1 MFEIVE
7 ETKNGLNCVIIKN
20 IDTNEC
26 VSIVPA
32 FGASVNEITL
42 RKGEKLFSILDGNIS
57 KDSFIGKDIF
67 KGAKLFP
74 FGNRIKGGCYSFNG
88 ETYQLDINYPEEGNA
103 VHGFVYK
110 EQFVLVD
117 KIIEETFARA
127 IFKYDYHGTITGY
140 PFKFEIELGFTLDAL
155 NGFSCETKIIN
166 KGKQQMPFGDGWHP
180 YISFNKNVDELH
192 LKLPE
197 AESIKVDDNL
207 IPTGCREPYSTF
219 NNSSL
224 IGNTSFDNCFYLK
237 SVEDLHCIE
246 LYDSQQDVSIAL
258 WQDAGKQ
265 KYNYLQIYI
274 PPERRSIAI
283 EPMTGNINSFNNGE
297 GLLVL
302 EPGKNF
308 AANYGLNIQ

>member
-7 ETKNGLNCVIIKN
+7 EFKNGVNCVIIKN
-20 IDTNEC
+20 IETNEC
-26 VSIVPA
+26 VSIVPG

-57 KDSFIGKDIF
+57 KDSFKGKDIF

-74 FGNRIKGGCYSFNG
+74 FVNRIKGGCYLFNG
-88 ETYQLDINYPEEGNA
+88 RTYQLDINYPEEGNA

-110 EQFVLVD
+110 EKFVLAH
-117 KIIEETFARA
+117 KIIEEASACA
-127 IFKYDYHGTITGY
+127 IFEYSYHGTYKGY
-140 PFKFEIELGFTLDAL
+140 PFKFGIELCYMLDAT
-155 NGFSCETKIIN
+155 NGFSCETKVTN
-166 KGKQQMPFGDGWHP
+166 TGEHSLPFGDGWHP
-180 YISFNKNVDELH
+180 YFSFNKNVDELY

-197 AESIKVDDNL
+197 TELIKVDDNL
-207 IPTGCREPYSTF
+207 IPTGCREPYSNF

-224 IGNTSFDNCFYLK
+224 IGDTCFDNCFYLK
-237 SVEDLHCIE
+237 PTEEKHCIE
-246 LYDSQQDVSIAL
+246 LYDSKQGVRITL

-274 PPERRSIAI
+274 PPDRKSIAI

-302 EPGKNF
+302 EPGKIF
-308 AANYGLNIQ
+308 TASYGLNIQ